1 MDIHFIVRRMEIKLR
16 DLPYKLTKNPYCSR
30 MYSSMK
36 RAGQGSHKILDPGRD
51 WLGIRGSE
59 LSVLK
64 IHEYL
69 LNKSAIVILLMM
81 TMTMTMTMAMTI
93 SMTMTMTMMTMMMM
107 MVVVVVLLVVLV
119 VLVLVL
125 VMVMVMT
132 MTTTIWRYDDMKIWR
147 YDDMTM
153 MRWRRWI

>member
-1 MDIHFIVRRMEIKLR
+1 MHMDIHFIVRRMEIKLR

-69 LNKSAIVILLMM
+69 LNTSAIMIL
-81 TMTMTMTMAMTI
+81 
-93 SMTMTMTMMTMMMM
+93 
-107 MVVVVVLLVVLV
+107 
-119 VLVLVL
+119 
-125 VMVMVMT
+125 
-132 MTTTIWRYDDMKIWR
+132 
-147 YDDMTM
+147 
-153 MRWRRWI
+153 

>member
-69 LNKSAIVILLMM
+69 LNTSAIMI
-81 TMTMTMTMAMTI
+81 TMTMTMAMAMTI
-93 SMTMTMTMMTMMMM
+93 SMTMTMTTMMMM
-107 MVVVVVLLVVLV
+107 MVVVVVV

-125 VMVMVMT
+125 VMVMT
-132 MTTTIWRYDDMKIWR
+132 MTTTI
-147 YDDMTM
+147 
-153 MRWRRWI
+153 

>member
-1 MDIHFIVRRMEIKLR
+1 MEIKLR

-69 LNKSAIVILLMM
+69 LNKSAIMILLMM

-93 SMTMTMTMMTMMMM
+93 SMTMTMMTMMMM
-107 MVVVVVLLVVLV
+107 MVVVVVVLLVVLV

-125 VMVMVMT
+125 VMVMT

-153 MRWRRWI
+153 MRTTLDLDGF

>member
-1 MDIHFIVRRMEIKLR
+1 MEIKLR

-81 TMTMTMTMAMTI
+81 TMTMTMTMTMAMTI
-93 SMTMTMTMMTMMMM
+93 SMTMMTMMTMMMM
-107 MVVVVVLLVVLV
+107 MVVVVLLVVLV

-132 MTTTIWRYDDMKIWR
+132 MTTTI
-147 YDDMTM
+147 
-153 MRWRRWI
+153 